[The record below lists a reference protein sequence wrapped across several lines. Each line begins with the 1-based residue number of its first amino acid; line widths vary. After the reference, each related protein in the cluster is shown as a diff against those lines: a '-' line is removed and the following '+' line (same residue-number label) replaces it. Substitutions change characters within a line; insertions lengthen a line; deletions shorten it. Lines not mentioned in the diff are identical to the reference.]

1 MSARVWLVIPT
12 YNEAENL
19 EAVLTAAIEQ
29 LDRTVPDDY
38 RVLVVD
44 DNSPDGTGEIADR
57 MAADSQVIEVLHR
70 KTKDG
75 LGKAY
80 IAGFEQALDG
90 GAELLIE
97 MDADFSHNP
106 RYLADLLA
114 AAEDADLVLG
124 SRYVTGGGVKD
135 WGLLRRL
142 ISRGGSFYARLLLGV
157 EVHDLT
163 GGFKCIHRHVL
174 EAIDLPTIRGE
185 GYVFQ
190 IEVTYRAIIAGFSVR
205 EVPILFTDRAS
216 GQSKM
221 SWRIALEAMRLVPSL
236 RRTAHHP
243 HADDTRTPVGK
254 SG

>member
-19 EAVLTAAIEQ
+19 EAVVTAAIEQ
-29 LDRTVPDDY
+29 LDRAVPGDY

-44 DNSPDGTGEIADR
+44 DNSPDGTGRIADR
-57 MAADSQVIEVLHR
+57 LAAETDVVEVLHR
-70 KTKDG
+70 RAKDG

-80 IAGFEQALDG
+80 VAGFEQALAA

-114 AAEDADLVLG
+114 AAEGADMVLG

-163 GGFKCIHRHVL
+163 GGFKCIHRRVL

-205 EVPILFTDRAS
+205 EVPILFTDRTS

-236 RRTAHHP
+236 RRAARRPRTE
-243 HADDTRTPVGK
+243 TRTPVGK
-254 SG
+254 GA

>member
-1 MSARVWLVIPT
+1 MSTRVWLVIPT
-12 YNEAENL
+12 YNEADNL
-19 EAVLTAAIEQ
+19 EAVVDVAVAQ
-29 LDRTVPDDY
+29 LERIAPGDY

-57 MAADSQVIEVLHR
+57 MAEESQVIEVLHR

-80 IAGFEQALDG
+80 VAGFEQALAG

-106 RYLADLLA
+106 RYLGDLLT
-114 AAEDADLVLG
+114 AAESADMVLG

-142 ISRGGSFYARLLLGV
+142 ISRGGSLYARLLLGV

-163 GGFKCIHRHVL
+163 GGFKCIHRDVL

-221 SWRIALEAMRLVPSL
+221 SWRIAFEAMRLVPSL
-236 RRTAHHP
+236 RRATRHP
-243 HADDTRTPVGK
+243 HVDDARTPVGK
-254 SG
+254 RG

>member
-1 MSARVWLVIPT
+1 MSAHVWLVIPT

-19 EAVLTAAIEQ
+19 EAVVTAAIEQ
-29 LDRTVPDDY
+29 LDLAVPGDY
-38 RVLVVD
+38 RLLVVD
-44 DNSPDGTGEIADR
+44 DNSPDGTGLIADR
-57 MAADSQVIEVLHR
+57 LAGESDVIEVLHR
-70 KTKDG
+70 KAKDG

-80 IAGFEQALDG
+80 VAGFEQALAG

-114 AAEDADLVLG
+114 AAESADLVLG

-163 GGFKCIHRHVL
+163 GGFKCIHRQVL

-190 IEVTYRAIIAGFSVR
+190 IEVTYRAIIAGFSVS

-216 GQSKM
+216 GKSKM
-221 SWRIALEAMRLVPSL
+221 SWRIAVEAMRLVPSL
-236 RRTAHHP
+236 RRAARHP
-243 HADDTRTPVGK
+243 QHGARTPVG
-254 SG
+254 